1 MSKRS
6 ILFKIILICIAA
18 FELILSIFVKGFS
31 DLYLAYVF
39 PVWNIFYARVFG
51 LFKSLSVGELLIY
64 LAVVYVLFSIVL
76 WIIGLV
82 NLIRKSDAFKKLV
95 SVNTNVF
102 FNILAVVI
110 LLQVQNCFV
119 LYHVTPLFEGT
130 AAESYVENREDLIA
144 LREMLVKRANELS
157 VRFERNDKGE
167 IIYTS
172 DMGGHAVITMQHLG
186 EAARERIAAG
196 HPEAL
201 DNKLKLLS
209 GYYSQPKPLLKSDF
223 FSQQYIC
230 GYYFP
235 FSLEAN
241 YNKLM
246 YVTNFPNTM
255 CHELAHSKGFI
266 FEDDANF
273 ISYLACL
280 NSKNDFFVYSATIE
294 ALSYVNVE
302 VRRELAVEPEERAKL
317 TPISEL
323 VSFDAMFLTEATWQ
337 EVEEDA
343 WFKTESVRKA
353 SDAFIDTNLTI
364 NGVEDGIQ
372 SYSRMTDLLLKFYYG
387 GVY

>member
-6 ILFKIILICIAA
+6 ILFKVILICIAA
-18 FELILSIFVKGFS
+18 LEWILSIFVKGFS

-39 PVWNIFYARVFG
+39 PVWNMFYARVFG

-64 LAVVYVLFSIVL
+64 LAVVYVLCTVVL
-76 WIIGLV
+76 WVIRLV
-82 NLIRKSDAFKKLV
+82 NLIRKSDSFKKIN

-102 FNILAVVI
+102 FNIVAVVI

-130 AAESYVENREDLIA
+130 AAETYAENREDLIA
-144 LREMLVKRANELS
+144 LREMLVVRANELS
-157 VRFERNDKGE
+157 LKFNRNDKGE
-167 IIYTS
+167 IVYDS
-172 DMGGHAVITMQHLG
+172 DIRGHAVITMQHLG
-186 EAARERIAAG
+186 EAAKERVKSG
-196 HPEAL
+196 NPEAL

-241 YNKLM
+241 FNKLM

-266 FEDDANF
+266 FEDEANF
-273 ISYLACL
+273 LAYLACL
-280 NSKNDFFVYSATIE
+280 NSGNDLYIYSATLE
-294 ALSYVNVE
+294 ALAYVNVE

-317 TPISEL
+317 TPISET
-323 VSFDAMFLTEATWQ
+323 VSFDSMFLTEETWK

-343 WFKTESVRKA
+343 WFKTENVRKA

-372 SYSRMTDLLLKFYYG
+372 SYSRMTDLLLKYYFG
-387 GVY
+387 GAY